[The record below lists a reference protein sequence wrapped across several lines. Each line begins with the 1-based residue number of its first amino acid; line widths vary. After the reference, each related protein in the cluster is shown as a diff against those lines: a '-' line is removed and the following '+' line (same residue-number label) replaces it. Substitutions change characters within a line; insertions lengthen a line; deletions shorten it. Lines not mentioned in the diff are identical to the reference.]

1 MARILLVEDD
11 PMIAEIYMKKLTG
24 AGFEAVNAKTGKEVL
39 KYASEQ
45 KFDLVLL
52 DMVIPEMSGMDV
64 LKELKKSGNYDSNI
78 KVIVF
83 SNLGEAE
90 IRQEATE
97 NGSDGFIEKAQ
108 FGPTELV
115 NEVNRQLNLFA
126 EREKNRKRL
135 SGELPTPAEGDR
147 KKVLLI
153 EDEEIFLDMFGKKIK
168 DEGYE
173 VVFANNGAWG
183 LKEAMEEDF
192 NVIITDMMMPAMTGD
207 EIVAKLRENDRT
219 KNVPIIV
226 LSASIDPIEQRRIE
240 EMKISKFFIKTQIV
254 PSDLTRCIEEILKSE
269 KTPKE

>member
-24 AGFEAVNAKTGKEVL
+24 VGFEAVNAKTGKEVL

-52 DMVIPEMSGMDV
+52 DMVIPEISGMDV
-64 LKELKKSGNYDSNI
+64 LKELKKSGSYDPNM
-78 KVIVF
+78 KVVIF

-90 IRQEATE
+90 VRQEATE
-97 NGSDGFIEKAQ
+97 NGADGFIEKSQ

-115 NEVNRQLNLFA
+115 NEVNRQLNLFF
-126 EREKNRKRL
+126 EQEKNRKRL
-135 SGELPTPAEGDR
+135 NGELPTPAEGDR

-153 EDEEIFLDMFGKKIK
+153 EDEEVFLDMFGKKLK

-173 VVFANNGAWG
+173 VTFANNGSWG
-183 LKEAMEEDF
+183 LKEAIEKDF
-192 NVIITDMMMPAMTGD
+192 DVIVTDMMMPAMTGD
-207 EIVAKLRENDRT
+207 EIVAKLRQNDKT

-226 LSASIDPIEQRRIE
+226 LSASVDSVEQEKVE

-269 KTPKE
+269 KTP

>member
-24 AGFEAVNAKTGKEVL
+24 SGFEAVNAKTGKEVL

-52 DMVIPEMSGMDV
+52 DMVIPEISGMDV
-64 LKELKKSGNYDSNI
+64 LKELKKSGNYDPKL
-78 KVIVF
+78 KVVVF

-97 NGSDGFIEKAQ
+97 NGADGFIEKSQ

-115 NEVNRQLNLFA
+115 NEVNRQLNLFV
-126 EREKNRKRL
+126 EQEKNKKRL
-135 SGELPTPAEGDR
+135 NGELELPAESER
-147 KKVLLI
+147 KKILLI
-153 EDEEIFLDMFGKKIK
+153 EDEEIFLDMFGKKLK
-168 DEGYE
+168 DEGYD

-192 NVIITDMMMPAMTGD
+192 DVIITDMMMPAMTGD
-207 EIVAKLRENDRT
+207 EIVGKLRDNEKT

-226 LSASIDPIEQRRIE
+226 LSASVEPQEQRKVE
-240 EMKISKFFIKTQIV
+240 TMGISQFFVKTQIV
-254 PSDLTRCIEEILKSE
+254 PSDLTRCIENILKSN
-269 KTPKE
+269 KTSGE